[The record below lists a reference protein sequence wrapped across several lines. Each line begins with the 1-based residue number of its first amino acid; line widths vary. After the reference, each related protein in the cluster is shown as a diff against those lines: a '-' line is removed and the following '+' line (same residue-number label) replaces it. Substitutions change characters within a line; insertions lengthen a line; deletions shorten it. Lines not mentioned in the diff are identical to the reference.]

1 MKSMNPLLLTSIIS
15 NSYTREVY
23 YSECYNFT
31 FAFSVKVI
39 KLVSISKI
47 KTSDCMVELE
57 GTVPLVGAAPGAFAF
72 Y

>member
-1 MKSMNPLLLTSIIS
+1 MNPLLLTSTIS
-15 NSYTREVY
+15 KSYTSEVY

-39 KLVSISKI
+39 KLASISKI
-47 KTSDCMVELE
+47 TTNDCMVELE
-57 GTVPLVGAAPGAFAF
+57 GTVPLVGAAPGALVF